1 MFPIIQNLDKKVF
14 KLEIL
19 VCNSYIHKKSK
30 EHPNIANYI
39 HLYENNLIVTFK
51 KRVNKLINKIL
62 NFFKD
67 RFIDVNYLPHLIDS
81 VIENEKN
88 KERFII

>member
-1 MFPIIQNLDKKVF
+1 MKKNNILFFPIHPTSWDGMFPIIQNLDKKKVF

-51 KRVNKLINKIL
+51 
-62 NFFKD
+62 
-67 RFIDVNYLPHLIDS
+67 S
-81 VIENEKN
+81 V
-88 KERFII
+88 